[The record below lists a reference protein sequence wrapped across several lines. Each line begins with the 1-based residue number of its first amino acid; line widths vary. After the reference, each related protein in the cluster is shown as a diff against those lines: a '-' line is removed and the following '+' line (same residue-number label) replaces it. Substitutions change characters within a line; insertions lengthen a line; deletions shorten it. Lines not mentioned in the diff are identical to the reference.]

1 AIRELTTIP
10 TVGLSDIVIEIRAKF
25 AKRRR
30 VTTTAQHPSSHQ
42 PLAAGAKP
50 PSSSSS
56 EIGNLSKSPDTQNQ
70 SDPKPRQITQPI
82 LSYDEFKKKV
92 YPHAR
97 GSVLVPLAVYDVP
110 TGVKPYVL
118 PEEGEI
124 TKTIESMNAKIDVKG
139 KGKAK
144 AY

>member
-1 AIRELTTIP
+1 M
-10 TVGLSDIVIEIRAKF
+10 
-25 AKRRR
+25 
-30 VTTTAQHPSSHQ
+30 
-42 PLAAGAKP
+42 P

-56 EIGNLSKSPDTQNQ
+56 KIGNLSKPPDTQNQ

-82 LSYDEFKKKV
+82 RSFNEFKKKV

-97 GSVLVPLAVYDVP
+97 RSVLVPLAIYDVP

-118 PEEGEI
+118 PEEYDI

-139 KGKAK
+139 KGKGKAK
-144 AY
+144 